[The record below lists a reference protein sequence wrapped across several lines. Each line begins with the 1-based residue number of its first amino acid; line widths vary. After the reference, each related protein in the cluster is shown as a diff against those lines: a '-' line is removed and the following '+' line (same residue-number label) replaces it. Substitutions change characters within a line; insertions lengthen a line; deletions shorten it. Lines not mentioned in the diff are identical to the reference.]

1 MGQKIHPYG
10 FRVGVTYGWKS
21 RYLMRKGLRESVIED
36 IKIRQEI
43 HRQLP
48 RAQISKIEIEKASSQ
63 VVVIIHTARP
73 GLVIGQKGATIDKLR
88 EDLSLLLEKEVQ
100 VNVSEV
106 KKPLLDAQ
114 VVSEMIAVSLEK
126 KMPFRA
132 VSKRMLRSIMDNGA
146 LGAKIKVS
154 GRLDGA
160 EIARS
165 EWFKEGSVPLQSINK
180 IIDYGYS
187 VAYTRSGV
195 IGVKVWIHKPPENQP
210 EAEKPK
216 APEAEEREEK
226 EILSQ
231 TDDEKEKVQDTK
243 EEGEE

>member
-146 LGAKIKVS
+146 LGAKIRVS

-195 IGVKVWIHKPPENQP
+195 IGVKVWIHKPPETQP
-210 EAEKPK
+210 EVEKHEAEK
-216 APEAEEREEK
+216 EEK
-226 EILSQ
+226 EILEPKNNEN
-231 TDDEKEKVQDTK
+231 EKEQDTK
-243 EEGEE
+243 EEGEET